1 MVEKCFGNRGLPW
14 EGLDSKIGR
23 LDASMFEPDG
33 FSCGVGSFRKCL
45 ECTNVKRRVKRNTDR
60 ERKEP
65 VEQDNIWKRFRFLE
79 NFGGAMQLRQ
89 VKRNNTG
96 IIGSTSEVSSLIYL
110 FSCALLLGFAAA
122 RTRHAK

>member
-110 FSCALLLGFAAA
+110 FSCALLLVFAAT